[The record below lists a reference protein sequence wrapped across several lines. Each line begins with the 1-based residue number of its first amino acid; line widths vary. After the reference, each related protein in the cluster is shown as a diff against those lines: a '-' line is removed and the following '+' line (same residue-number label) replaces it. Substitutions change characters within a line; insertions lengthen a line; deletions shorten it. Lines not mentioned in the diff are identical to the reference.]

1 MPEPMSF
8 RYPSGGDRAS
18 VRVARLAERQ
28 WGVVTHGQLGA
39 LGLGRRAIHGWV
51 ERGLIHPLYPAV
63 FAVGHRA
70 LELEGRLTAALLYAG
85 PGAALS
91 HVTAAAWWGIRPT
104 HPAVI
109 HVSSPHRKHNKPG
122 LLIHHPRHLEV
133 VRHRRLPVTPVPQTL
148 LDIAGGL
155 PFPKLRRALAE
166 AEFRKLVDLDTLDPV
181 LGRGKPG
188 SAALRRALRQH
199 RPELARTRSDLE
211 EDFVAF
217 CEDHEIPIPRVNVTI
232 WGLMVDA
239 LWPEHNLI
247 VELDGGD
254 AHGTRAQVHR
264 DRTRDLTLRAAGYL
278 VFRHSWAQIS
288 HEPTAVAADLRRA
301 LDL

>member
-1 MPEPMSF
+1 
-8 RYPSGGDRAS
+8 
-18 VRVARLAERQ
+18 
-28 WGVVTHGQLGA
+28 
-39 LGLGRRAIHGWV
+39 
-51 ERGLIHPLYPAV
+51 LIHPLYPAV

-91 HVTAAAWWGIRPT
+91 HLTAAAWWGIRPT
-104 HPAVI
+104 HPVVV
-109 HVSSPHRKHNKPG
+109 HVSARHRRRTKPG

-148 LDIAGGL
+148 LDIAGGV

-166 AEFRKLVDLDTLDPV
+166 AEFRRLVDLDTLDPV
-181 LGRGKPG
+181 LGRGKLG
-188 SAALRRALRQH
+188 SAALRRALNEH

-211 EDFVAF
+211 EDFIAF
-217 CEDHEIPIPRVNVTI
+217 CEDHGIQIPQVNARVC
-232 WGLMVDA
+232 GFLVDA
-239 LWPEHNLI
+239 FWPEHNLI

-254 AHGTRAQVHR
+254 GHGTRSQVHR
-264 DRTRDLTLRAAGYL
+264 DRSRDLTLRAA
-278 VFRHSWAQIS
+278 RHRVLRYSWAQVN

-301 LDL
+301 LDR